1 MADETRG
8 TGKGLLPGYPE
19 LWPPGP
25 GAILTLKSNGGFWFF
40 RAPRRGKLIRIGYT
54 MD

>member
-19 LWPPGP
+19 LYFLFYF
-25 GAILTLKSNGGFWFF
+25 ILFYFILFLFF
-40 RAPRRGKLIRIGYT
+40 
-54 MD
+54 